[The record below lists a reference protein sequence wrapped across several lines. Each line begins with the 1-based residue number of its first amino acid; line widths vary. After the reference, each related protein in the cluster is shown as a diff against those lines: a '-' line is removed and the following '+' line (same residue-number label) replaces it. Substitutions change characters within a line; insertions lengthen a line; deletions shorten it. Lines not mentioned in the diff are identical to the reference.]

1 MKRMEQIAPPPTAK
15 KTVLNVAAYAR
26 ISMETERT
34 PISLSTQI
42 SYYQK
47 LITSTPGWN
56 FAGVFADSGISGT
69 TTQAAAIPELLTLR
83 GQARSTLSS
92 PSPSPAFHAT
102 P

>member
-42 SYYQK
+42 SYYQN
-47 LITSTPGWN
+47 SSPQPQ
-56 FAGVFADSGISGT
+56 AGIS
-69 TTQAAAIPELLTLR
+69 QEY
-83 GQARSTLSS
+83 S
-92 PSPSPAFHAT
+92 PTPAFQA
-102 P
+102 PPPSGRNSKNY